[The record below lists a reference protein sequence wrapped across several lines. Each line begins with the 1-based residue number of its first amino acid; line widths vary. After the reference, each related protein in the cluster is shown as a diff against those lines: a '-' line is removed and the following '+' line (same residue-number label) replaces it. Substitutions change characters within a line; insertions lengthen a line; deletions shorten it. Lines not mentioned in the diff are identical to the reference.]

1 MKLTIIDKKSATLKT
16 ANQTLVIDG
25 RKLPFHLIDTLLLV
39 GRYDLGSADLISL
52 GNHGIRIILLSS
64 DFTKSALVTAA
75 APKSAELKLAHY
87 RALTHKTLP
96 IARWILR
103 QKITSHIAQLRSHEI
118 KIDETPLLQ
127 KIDDA
132 GSIDAL
138 LGIEG
143 SFSRLYFSHYFRL
156 FPKTLHKGRR
166 SKRPPLDPVNALM
179 SWYYTLFYHLIGVRL
194 VGYGF
199 EAGLGFLHRPFRD
212 HMALASDLLEIFRAP
227 INAFVYE
234 IFAEEIVQKSDFT
247 KKRGVFL
254 RFEGRKKL
262 YQPFR
267 EFHASLQPRIDAT
280 IADLRSRF

>member
-16 ANQTLVIDG
+16 TNKTLVIDG
-25 RKLPFHLIDTLLLV
+25 QKLPFHLIDTLLLI
-39 GRYDLGSADLISL
+39 GKYNLGSADLIAMTSE
-52 GNHGIRIILLSS
+52 GIRIVLLSNN
-64 DFTKSALVTAA
+64 FTKSTLVTTT

-87 RALTHKTLP
+87 RALTRKALP

-103 QKITSHIAQLRSHEI
+103 QKITAHIAQLQTHEI
-118 KIDETPLLQ
+118 KLDEAPVME
-127 KIDDA
+127 KIDKAD
-132 GSIDAL
+132 SLDTL

-143 SFSRLYFSHYFRL
+143 SFSRLYFTHYFAL
-156 FPKTLHKGRR
+156 FPKALHKGKR

-212 HMALASDLLEIFRAP
+212 HMALSSDLLEIFRAP
-227 INAFVYE
+227 INEFVYE
-234 IFAEEIVQKSDFT
+234 IFSRQVVQKSDFS
-247 KKRGVFL
+247 KKGGVYL

-262 YQPFR
+262 YHSFR
-267 EFHASLQPRIDAT
+267 EFHASLQPRIDTA
-280 IADLRSRF
+280 IADLRSQF